1 MEAVLGIYS
10 TSDVTASF
18 PDPSTS
24 FQVLVPYSNFTCDG
38 NILNWTFAA
47 EWEGNSPLY
56 TELQIWRSTGSGSFT
71 KVGNTTIMV
80 KEEGPTQ
87 LHQYPLS
94 SPLAFQAGDI
104 LGYFQGASSMSQ
116 LKLLS
121 ENVGSGHLQYYSI
134 QNNPASQFT
143 INEMNH
149 YSYPLIHVETGEP
162 ITVNFV
168 TWFRHNSD
176 NTKILCCV

>member
-38 NILNWTFAA
+38 NILNWRFAA

-71 KVGNTTIMV
+71 KVGSTTIMV
-80 KEEGPTQ
+80 EEEDPTR
-87 LHQYPLS
+87 LYQYPLS

-116 LKLLS
+116 LRLLS
-121 ENVGSGHLQYYSI
+121 EDVGSGHLQYYSS

-143 INEMNH
+143 INEMIDH
-149 YSYPLIHVETGEP
+149 YHPLIHVETGESKP
-162 ITVNFV
+162 LSFV
-168 TWFRHNSD
+168 
-176 NTKILCCV
+176 K